1 MMTLDPCTLRWSQ
14 LAHDGRLRS
23 EQWPA
28 CQYNQLSV
36 QRRQAAPAWVGAT
49 PALGCWRRSRPQAIM
64 PTTSSPSGGSGK
76 LTYDANSN
84 LTCGSGNT
92 YTWDARNQLTMIT
105 ARRTTI

>member
-1 MMTLDPCTLRWSQ
+1 
-14 LAHDGRLRS
+14 
-23 EQWPA
+23 
-28 CQYNQLSV
+28 
-36 QRRQAAPAWVGAT
+36 
-49 PALGCWRRSRPQAIM
+49 M

-105 ARRTTI
+105 SGRTTIGSFSYDAFGRRDPAAFGKITSTRDLQDDQREGQLVLKFYF